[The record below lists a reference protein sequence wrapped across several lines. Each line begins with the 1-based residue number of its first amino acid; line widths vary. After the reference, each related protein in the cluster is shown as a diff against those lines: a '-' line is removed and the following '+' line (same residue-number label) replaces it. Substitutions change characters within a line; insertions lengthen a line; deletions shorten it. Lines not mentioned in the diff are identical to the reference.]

1 MRRNLIAILFLFATS
16 LFSAVAQSVVVKAE
30 MDSTAMWVGQQTAIH
45 LTMSQEADSNVIY
58 PELITNTEI
67 IPGIEIIDVSL
78 PDTTKLKNNRIEVR
92 QDVVITSFD
101 SGFYYIPPF
110 KYVLGDDT
118 IATESLALKI
128 VPVEINPETISSDVA
143 DIKDVEKPPFVLW
156 DYLPDWLWIVLLV
169 VILLALAVFLF
180 VKFHKKKQSSE
191 VVVPEKKIPPYEL
204 AMQLLQELRSSQ
216 LWQKGEEKQYYT
228 RLVDILREYI
238 DNRFGINAME
248 MTSAQI
254 IEALQRNKE
263 LRDVNKYINDI
274 LSMADFVKF
283 AKMRPLP
290 DDNERVMTHA
300 IEFVELTRPQPQPEA
315 DSQDDNND
323 NKQQ

>member
-67 IPGIEIIDVSL
+67 IPGIEIVDVSL

-180 VKFHKKKQSSE
+180 VKFRKKKQSSE